1 MTNKYQAIASGVIA
15 AVMSFISWFLMLPPS
30 QQGDVIA
37 PLIALVPVTWQSS
50 IAVAMK
56 AVGAVTGLYATF
68 KAAQSGPQSPPK
80 NPSNE

>member
-15 AVMSFISWFLMLPPS
+15 AVTGFLSWFLMLPPN

-37 PLIALVPVTWQSS
+37 PLIAIVPVSWQSG
-50 IAVAMK
+50 IAVGLK
-56 AVGAVTGLYATF
+56 ALGAFTGLYATF

-80 NPSNE
+80 NPANE